1 MSEVPAPNLEGAVPS
16 HLPVPPL
23 KSTVVFPRIFIPLS
37 VGRKRSLQLL
47 DDLSGAERHIAVA
60 TQLDESAE
68 EVGFNDIH
76 HVGAMV
82 RVQHLLKLPDGTVQ
96 LAVLGLRRIRLTE
109 ALSEEPYLNCGVEM
123 LPESSESIVTLEREA
138 LMRRAISSFQQ
149 LVTLAPHLPAEL
161 SSAAG
166 AIDDPLH
173 LAYYIANHI
182 RLTTEQRQ
190 EILELDSAR
199 AKLERLLG
207 HMAHELEVLELGR
220 KIQSQAEEQMG
231 KAQREYFLREQL
243 KAIQRE
249 LGELDSEHGELSEL
263 RERIEQAGL
272 PPEARREADREI
284 ARLER
289 IPSASPESSVIRTY
303 LELLVSL
310 PWNTSTGGEVDVAKA
325 REILDADHYDLD
337 KVKQRIVEHLAVR
350 RLKQERG
357 LTDRGR
363 EPILCFVGPPG
374 VGKTSLGQS
383 IARAMGRKFARA
395 SLGGVHDEAEI
406 RGHRRTYIGAMPGR
420 ILQAIRR
427 AESNDP
433 VFILDEV
440 DKIGSDWRGDPS
452 SALLEVLDPEQN
464 KDFRDNYLDVPFD
477 LSKVMFITTA
487 NSLETIPP
495 ALRDRMEV
503 LNLAGY
509 TEEEKVQIAERFL
522 IPKQLL
528 AHGLREGEITLS
540 EASVRLIIRE
550 YTREA
555 GVRNLEREIA
565 SVMRRDVATIAV
577 GKRPKRADDVKRVR
591 AALGK
596 RRFFDDVA
604 ERIDRPGV
612 ATGLVWTPTGG
623 EIIFVEAALTP
634 GKGEL
639 KLTGQ
644 LGEVMKESAAA
655 ALSYLKARAKDIG
668 IDQSLFEVNDIH
680 VHVPAGAQPKEGP
693 SAGVT
698 VLTAMASILTGRPVR
713 DDVAMTG
720 EITLRGRVLPI
731 GGIKEKVLGA
741 HRAGLRRVLLPT
753 RNEADLDDI
762 PADLRN
768 QMQLVLVESID
779 AVLRE
784 ALMPAHATA
793 ASNGSAKPAA
803 VRTSG
808 GAGVG
813 GGGPR
818 LARGSSRSRQPVPSR
833 RAAKAQRRRAG

>member
-1 MSEVPAPNLEGAVPS
+1 VSEVPALNVEGAVPS
-16 HLPVPPL
+16 RLPVLPL

-47 DDLSGAERHIAVA
+47 EDLAGVERHIAVA

-68 EVGFNDIH
+68 EVGFKDIH

-109 ALSEEPYLNCGVEM
+109 ALQEDPYLECAVEM
-123 LPESSESIVTLEREA
+123 MPESTEGIVSLEREA

-190 EILELDSAR
+190 EILEMGSAKE
-199 AKLERLLG
+199 KLERLLG

-249 LGELDSEHGELSEL
+249 LGELDSEHGELVEL
-263 RERIEQAGL
+263 RERIEKAGL
-272 PPEARREADREI
+272 PAEAKREADREI
-284 ARLER
+284 SRLER

-303 LELLVSL
+303 LELIVSL
-310 PWNTSTGGEVDVAKA
+310 PWNVSTGGEVDVKKA
-325 REILDADHYDLD
+325 RAILDSDHYDLD

-420 ILQAIRR
+420 VLQAIRR

-433 VFILDEV
+433 VFMLDEV
-440 DKIGSDWRGDPS
+440 DKIGADWRGDPS

-487 NSLETIPP
+487 NSLDTIPP

-503 LNLAGY
+503 LNLSGY
-509 TEEEKVQIAERFL
+509 TEEEKVQIAQRFL
-522 IPKQLL
+522 IPKQLI
-528 AHGLREGEITLS
+528 AHGLRVDEITVS
-540 EASVRLIIRE
+540 EEAVRLIIRE

-565 SVMRRDVATIAV
+565 SVMRRDVADMAV
-577 GKRPKRADDVKRVR
+577 RRRGRAAVVDDVKRVR

-596 RRFFDDVA
+596 RRYYDDVR

-655 ALSYLKARAKDIG
+655 ALSYLKSRASSLDI
-668 IDQSLFEVNDIH
+668 DPLLFDKNDIH
-680 VHVPAGAQPKEGP
+680 IHVPAGAQPKEGP

-698 VLTAMASILTGRPVR
+698 VLTAMASLLTGRPVR

-741 HRAGLRRVLLPT
+741 HRAGLRRVLLPR

-762 PADLRN
+762 PADLRKE
-768 QMQLVLVESID
+768 MQLVLVESID
-779 AVLRE
+779 EVLRE
-784 ALMPAHATA
+784 ALTPRLVAVS
-793 ASNGSAKPAA
+793 SN
-803 VRTSG
+803 
-808 GAGVG
+808 GAGVAE
-813 GGGPR
+813 R
-818 LARGSSRSRQPVPSR
+818 ARAASGAGAV
-833 RAAKAQRRRAG
+833 RAAKSARARPSPPSRQAAKARRRRAG

>member
-1 MSEVPAPNLEGAVPS
+1 VEGAVPS
-16 HLPVPPL
+16 RLPVLPL

-37 VGRKRSLQLL
+37 VGRKKSQQLL
-47 DDLSGAERHIAVA
+47 DDLTGVERHIAVA
-60 TQLDESAE
+60 TQLDETEE
-68 EVGFNDIH
+68 EVGFKDIH

-109 ALSEEPYLNCGVEM
+109 AVAEEPYLTCEIEM
-123 LPESSESIVTLEREA
+123 LPESTENFLTIEREA
-138 LMRRAISSFQQ
+138 LMRRAITSFQQ

-161 SSAAG
+161 AGAAG
-166 AIDDPLH
+166 SIDDPLH
-173 LAYYIANHI
+173 LAYYVANHI

-190 EILELDSAR
+190 EILEMDSAKV
-199 AKLERLLG
+199 KLEKLLG

-220 KIQSQAEEQMG
+220 KIQSQAEESMG

-249 LGELDSEHGELSEL
+249 LGELDTEHAELSEL
-263 RERIEQAGL
+263 RERIEKAGL
-272 PPEARREADREI
+272 PAEARREADREI
-284 ARLER
+284 SRLER

-303 LELLVSL
+303 LELIVSL
-310 PWNTSTGGEVDVAKA
+310 PWNVSTGGEVDVKKA

-350 RLKQERG
+350 RLKQQRG
-357 LTDRGR
+357 STDRGR

-433 VFILDEV
+433 VFMLDEV
-440 DKIGSDWRGDPS
+440 DKIGADWRGDPS

-487 NSLETIPP
+487 NTLDTIPP

-503 LNLAGY
+503 LSLSGY

-522 IPKQLL
+522 VPKQLT
-528 AHGLREGEITLS
+528 AHGLRPGEISVS
-540 EASVRLIIRE
+540 EAAVRTIIRH

-565 SVMRRDVATIAV
+565 SVMRRDVADMAV
-577 GKRPKRADDVKRVR
+577 GKRPRRGSDDVKRVR

-596 RRFFDDVA
+596 RRYYDDVA

-644 LGEVMKESAAA
+644 LGEVMKESASA
-655 ALSYLKARAKDIG
+655 ALSNLKSRAASLG
-668 IDQSLFEVNDIH
+668 IDPELFDKNDIH

-698 VLTAMASILTGRPVR
+698 VLTAMASLLTGRPVR

-731 GGIKEKVLGA
+731 GGVKEKVLGA
-741 HRAGLRRVLLPT
+741 HRAGLRRVLLPN

-762 PADLRN
+762 PADLRKE
-768 QMQLVLVESID
+768 MQIVLIESID
-779 AVLRE
+779 DVLRE
-784 ALMPAHATA
+784 ALTPRKVTA
-793 ASNGSAKPAA
+793 GSNGASGVARAA
-803 VRTSG
+803 GSVR
-808 GAGVG
+808 
-813 GGGPR
+813 
-818 LARGSSRSRQPVPSR
+818 ARPSQPSRQVA
-833 RAAKAQRRRAG
+833 RARRRRAE

>member
-1 MSEVPAPNLEGAVPS
+1 MPAVNLEGAVPS
-16 HLPVPPL
+16 HLPVLPL

-47 DDLSGAERHIAVA
+47 DELSGSERHIAVA
-60 TQLDESAE
+60 TQLNEQNE

-82 RVQHLLKLPDGTVQ
+82 RIQHMLKLPDGTVQ
-96 LAVLGLRRIRLTE
+96 LAVLGLRRIKLT
-109 ALSEEPYLNCGVEM
+109 AAISDEPYMTCAVEM
-123 LPESSESIVTLEREA
+123 LPETHQAFPAIEREA
-138 LMRRAISSFQQ
+138 LIRRAISSFQQ

-161 SSAAG
+161 SSGAA
-166 AIDDPLH
+166 AIDDPMH
-173 LAYYIANHI
+173 LAYYIANHT

-190 EILELDSAR
+190 EILEIDSAKV
-199 AKLERLLG
+199 KLERLLG

-249 LGELDSEHGELSEL
+249 LGELDSELGELGEL
-263 RERIEQAGL
+263 RDRIVKAGL
-272 PPEARREADREI
+272 PPEAQREADREI

-303 LELLVSL
+303 LELIVSL
-310 PWNTSTGGEVDVAKA
+310 PWNTSTGGEVDVANA
-325 REILDADHYDLD
+325 RSILDADHYDLD

-350 RLKQERG
+350 RLKQQRKSTE
-357 LTDRGR
+357 RGR

-420 ILQAIRR
+420 IIQAIRR

-503 LNLAGY
+503 LNLSGY

-522 IPKQLL
+522 VPKQLL
-528 AHGLREGEITLS
+528 AHGLRPGEITLA
-540 EASVRLIIRE
+540 EDAVRVIIRE

-565 SVMRRDVATIAV
+565 SVMRRAVADMAV
-577 GKRPKRADDVKRVR
+577 GKRPRKAVEVKRVR

-596 RRFFDDVA
+596 RRHYDDIR

-655 ALSYLKARAKDIG
+655 ALSYLKARAADIG
-668 IDQSLFEVNDIH
+668 IDPTLFDKNDIH

-698 VLTAMASILTGRPVR
+698 VLTAMASILTGRPAR
-713 DDVAMTG
+713 DDIAMTG

-741 HRAGLRRVLLPT
+741 HRAGIRRVLLPT
-753 RNEADLDDI
+753 RNEADLEDI
-762 PADLRN
+762 PADLRSE
-768 QMQLVLVESID
+768 MQLVLVDSID
-779 AVLRE
+779 QVLRE
-784 ALMPAHATA
+784 ALTKAPVGQRQR
-793 ASNGSAKPAA
+793 SNGAAAHDVRERVVSAAP
-803 VRTSG
+803 
-808 GAGVG
+808 
-813 GGGPR
+813 
-818 LARGSSRSRQPVPSR
+818 ARGSAHGQKAPRSRP
-833 RAAKAQRRRAG
+833 AAKVRRRRAV

>member
-1 MSEVPAPNLEGAVPS
+1 VSEVPALNVEGAVPS
-16 HLPVPPL
+16 RLPVLPL

-47 DDLSGAERHIAVA
+47 EDLAGVERHIAVA

-68 EVGFNDIH
+68 EVGFKDIH

-82 RVQHLLKLPDGTVQ
+82 RVQHVLKLPDGTVQ

-109 ALSEEPYLNCGVEM
+109 ALQEDPYLECAVEM
-123 LPESSESIVTLEREA
+123 LPESSESILSIEREA

-161 SSAAG
+161 ASAAG

-190 EILELDSAR
+190 EILELDSAKE
-199 AKLERLLG
+199 KLERLLG
-207 HMAHELEVLELGR
+207 HMSHELEVLELGR

-249 LGELDSEHGELSEL
+249 LGELDSEHGELIEL
-263 RERIEQAGL
+263 RERIEKAGL
-272 PPEARREADREI
+272 PAEAKREADREI
-284 ARLER
+284 SRLER

-303 LELLVSL
+303 LELIVSL
-310 PWNTSTGGEVDVAKA
+310 PWNVSTGGEVDVKKA
-325 REILDADHYDLD
+325 RSILDADHYDLD

-350 RLKQERG
+350 RLKQQRK

-383 IARAMGRKFARA
+383 IARAMERKFARA

-433 VFILDEV
+433 VFMLDEV
-440 DKIGSDWRGDPS
+440 DKIGADWRGDPS

-464 KDFRDNYLDVPFD
+464 KDFRDNYLDVSFD

-487 NSLETIPP
+487 NTLDTIPP

-503 LNLAGY
+503 LNLSGY
-509 TEEEKVQIAERFL
+509 TEEEKVQIAQRFL
-522 IPKQLL
+522 IPKQLI
-528 AHGLREGEITLS
+528 AHGLRPDEITIS
-540 EASVRLIIRE
+540 EEAIRLIIRQ

-565 SVMRRDVATIAV
+565 SVMRRDVADMAV
-577 GKRPKRADDVKRVR
+577 RKRSRSVPDDVKRVR

-596 RRFFDDVA
+596 RRHYDDVA

-644 LGEVMKESAAA
+644 LGDVMKESASA
-655 ALSYLKARAKDIG
+655 ALSYLKSRAASLG
-668 IDQSLFEVNDIH
+668 IDPLLFDKNDIH

-698 VLTAMASILTGRPVR
+698 VLTAMASLLTGRPVR

-741 HRAGLRRVLLPT
+741 HRAGLRRVLLPR

-762 PADLRN
+762 PADLRKE
-768 QMQLVLVESID
+768 MQLVLIESID
-779 AVLRE
+779 EVLRE
-784 ALMPAHATA
+784 ALTPRVVAVS
-793 ASNGSAKPAA
+793 SNG
-803 VRTSG
+803 V
-808 GAGVG
+808 GAGASG
-813 GGGPR
+813 AGAG
-818 LARGSSRSRQPVPSR
+818 
-833 RAAKAQRRRAG
+833 RAAKSARARPAQPSRQAAKARRRRAG

>member
-1 MSEVPAPNLEGAVPS
+1 MDNRLVSEVPALNVEGAVPS
-16 HLPVPPL
+16 RLPVLPL

-47 DDLSGAERHIAVA
+47 EDLAGVERHIAVA

-68 EVGFNDIH
+68 DVGFKDIH
-76 HVGAMV
+76 HIGAMV

-109 ALSEEPYLNCGVEM
+109 ALQEDPYLECAVEM
-123 LPESSESIVTLEREA
+123 LPESSESILSIEREA

-161 SSAAG
+161 ASAAG

-190 EILELDSAR
+190 EILELDSAKE
-199 AKLERLLG
+199 KLERLLG
-207 HMAHELEVLELGR
+207 HMSHELEVLELGR

-249 LGELDSEHGELSEL
+249 LGELDSEHAELIEL
-263 RERIEQAGL
+263 RERIEKAGL
-272 PPEARREADREI
+272 PAEAKREAEREI
-284 ARLER
+284 SRLER

-303 LELLVSL
+303 LELIVSL
-310 PWNTSTGGEVDVAKA
+310 PWNVSTGGEVDVKKA
-325 REILDADHYDLD
+325 RSILDADHYDLD

-350 RLKQERG
+350 RLKQERK

-420 ILQAIRR
+420 VLQAIRR

-433 VFILDEV
+433 VFMLDEV

-487 NSLETIPP
+487 NALDTIPP

-503 LNLAGY
+503 LNLSGY
-509 TEEEKVQIAERFL
+509 TEEEKVKIAEMFL
-522 IPKQLL
+522 IPKQLI
-528 AHGLREGEITLS
+528 AHGLREDEITIS
-540 EASVRLIIRE
+540 EEAVRLIIRQ

-565 SVMRRDVATIAV
+565 SVMRRDVADMAV
-577 GKRPKRADDVKRVR
+577 RKRSRLVPDDVKRVR

-596 RRFFDDVA
+596 RRYYDDVA

-644 LGEVMKESAAA
+644 LGDVMKESASA
-655 ALSYLKARAKDIG
+655 ALSYLKSRAASLDI
-668 IDQSLFEVNDIH
+668 DPSLFDKNDIH

-698 VLTAMASILTGRPVR
+698 VLTAMASLLTGRPVR

-741 HRAGLRRVLLPT
+741 HRAGLRRVLLPR

-762 PADLRN
+762 PADLRKE
-768 QMQLVLVESID
+768 MQLVLIESID
-779 AVLRE
+779 EVLRE
-784 ALMPAHATA
+784 ALTPRVVAVS
-793 ASNGSAKPAA
+793 SNGSARGA
-803 VRTSG
+803 S
-808 GAGVG
+808 GAGSG
-813 GGGPR
+813 
-818 LARGSSRSRQPVPSR
+818 
-833 RAAKAQRRRAG
+833 RAAKSARARPAQPSRQAAKARRRRAG

>member
-1 MSEVPAPNLEGAVPS
+1 
-16 HLPVPPL
+16 
-23 KSTVVFPRIFIPLS
+23 
-37 VGRKRSLQLL
+37 
-47 DDLSGAERHIAVA
+47 
-60 TQLDESAE
+60 
-68 EVGFNDIH
+68 
-76 HVGAMV
+76 
-82 RVQHLLKLPDGTVQ
+82 
-96 LAVLGLRRIRLTE
+96 
-109 ALSEEPYLNCGVEM
+109 
-123 LPESSESIVTLEREA
+123 
-138 LMRRAISSFQQ
+138 
-149 LVTLAPHLPAEL
+149 
-161 SSAAG
+161 
-166 AIDDPLH
+166 
-173 LAYYIANHI
+173 
-182 RLTTEQRQ
+182 
-190 EILELDSAR
+190 
-199 AKLERLLG
+199 
-207 HMAHELEVLELGR
+207 GR
-220 KIQSQAEEQMG
+220 KIQTQAEEQMG

-249 LGELDSEHGELSEL
+249 LGELDSEHAELSEL
-263 RERIEQAGL
+263 RERIEKAGL

-284 ARLER
+284 GRLER

-303 LELLVSL
+303 LELMVSL
-310 PWNTSTGGEVDVAKA
+310 PWNVSTGGEVDVKKS
-325 REILDADHYDLD
+325 RQILDADHYDLD

-350 RLKQERG
+350 RLKQQRG
-357 LTDRGR
+357 STDRGR

-374 VGKTSLGQS
+374 VGKTSLGHS

-433 VFILDEV
+433 VFMLDEV

-503 LNLAGY
+503 LHLSGY

-528 AHGLREGEITLS
+528 AHGLHEGEIAVP
-540 EASVRLIIRE
+540 EKAVRLIIRE

-565 SVMRRDVATIAV
+565 SLIRRDVADIAS
-577 GKRPKRADDVKRVR
+577 GKKLKRLDEVKKVR

-596 RRFFDDVA
+596 RRFYDDVA
-604 ERIDRPGV
+604 ERIDRPGI

-623 EIIFVEAALTP
+623 EIIFVEATITP

-655 ALSYLKARAKDIG
+655 ALSYLKSHALELG
-668 IDQSLFEVNDIH
+668 IDQTLFDKNDIH

-741 HRAGLRRVLLPT
+741 HRAGLRRVLIPSH
-753 RNEADLDDI
+753 NEADLDDI
-762 PADLRN
+762 PADLRKE
-768 QMQLVLVESID
+768 MQFVMLDTID
-779 AVLRE
+779 QVLRE
-784 ALMPAHATA
+784 ALSPARPVVLNGGNGLRTTVVARA
-793 ASNGSAKPAA
+793 A
-803 VRTSG
+803 
-808 GAGVG
+808 
-813 GGGPR
+813 
-818 LARGSSRSRQPVPSR
+818 GSSRARPAPPSR
-833 RAAKAQRRRAG
+833 RGAKVRRRPVA